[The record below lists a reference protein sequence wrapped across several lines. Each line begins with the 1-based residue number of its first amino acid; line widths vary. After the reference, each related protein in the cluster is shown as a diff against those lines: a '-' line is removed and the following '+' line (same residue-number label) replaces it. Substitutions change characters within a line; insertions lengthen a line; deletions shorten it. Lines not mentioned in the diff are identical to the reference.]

1 MSKNSENTQFQNATA
16 STLRAISGN
25 MIEDERKLTAI
36 DFGFGYQD
44 PSFGGTVGL
53 SPYHMD
59 IMLSAPTVILDGKE
73 MSGDGSFS
81 SGMGFVD
88 V

>member
-1 MSKNSENTQFQNATA
+1 
-16 STLRAISGN
+16 